1 VRTTANSSLSWSCV
15 PDRRLHLCAQ
25 MQTSRIGM
33 ALALCVGLAACAT
46 DPEEGDEDWE
56 DCGGKCDDAS
66 SGVAPLGA
74 PDLLVNDLGVLDQL
88 ERGGFDLGSRLGGA
102 SVHNAMLASS
112 SPVYRQLADVVAAD
126 LAQVKAADPTA
137 AVGLGTSHRLFDVT
151 WLRAASARFRLVAVT
166 NRTDRAAATPGACG
180 EVRFVYRL
188 MYSAAKGSSRLPMT
202 LLVVH
207 EQPEQQ
213 GGCAAVARGWLG
225 QTLTADKLR
234 AGPLASIGPAVRIE
248 INFQSVRWP
257 AGARGDL
264 GGHAEYLMRVFR
276 IAGGTLTT
284 IKLPNTIATNL
295 SAAQKTQLRQWI
307 VDNLTQID
315 DGTALV
321 PDVYLATK
329 AISVSPRGLARGANR
344 PYLMAFPDP
353 EATFSGIDFSRHAL
367 VKSPGGLVR
376 RLDTMTCQGCHQS
389 RGLAGFHILGQED
402 ADTARANAVEVGTS
416 PHLHEE
422 LRWRKAALAHLV
434 ADGTVGSPRPFAE
447 RYYAVPGTYGSHCG
461 LGDASFATWT
471 CATGFTCKDVS
482 GDEVGMCVPQAGPS
496 AGDACETSSV
506 TLEADPHRDTV
517 FDMEVQG
524 CKVPSGA
531 PATCSRSSASGSV
544 GGFPNGSCTARC
556 PKMGAIGGAA
566 ICGATPPSGFNECIG
581 AGKAFTDCLANA
593 TPAFRRRCDS
603 ATACGDDYVCA
614 GVAGAP
620 RGVGACMPPY
630 FIFQARVDGHQV
642 P

>member
-1 VRTTANSSLSWSCV
+1 MVW
-15 PDRRLHLCAQ
+15 
-25 MQTSRIGM
+25 RILV
-33 ALALCVGLAACAT
+33 ALVLVAGCAT
-46 DPEEGDEDWE
+46 DPEEGDEEWE

-66 SGVAPLGA
+66 SGVAPLAA
-74 PDLLVNDLGVLDQL
+74 PDLLVNDLAVLDQL
-88 ERGGFDLGSRLGGA
+88 ERAGFDLGGRIGGA
-102 SVHNAMLASS
+102 SSHNAMLATS
-112 SPVYRQLADVVAAD
+112 SPIFRQLADVVATD
-126 LAQVKAADPTA
+126 LDALKAADPTA
-137 AVGLGTSHRLFDVT
+137 AVGLGTSHRIFDLK

-166 NRTDRAAATPGACG
+166 NRTDRLASTPGACG

-188 MYSAAKGSSRLPMT
+188 QYTSPKGSSRLPMT
-202 LLVVH
+202 MLVVH
-207 EQPEQQ
+207 EQPQVS
-213 GGCAAVARGWLG
+213 GGCSAVARRWQG

-234 AGPLASIGPAVRIE
+234 AGPLANLGPAVRIE
-248 INFQSVRWP
+248 LNYQSVRWP

-264 GGHAEYLMRVFR
+264 GGHAEYLMRVFS
-276 IAGGTLTT
+276 IAGQTLTP

-295 SAAQKTQLRQWI
+295 TATQKTQLRQWI
-307 VDNLTQID
+307 VANVTKID

-321 PDVYLATK
+321 PDAFLATK

-344 PYLMAFPDP
+344 PYLLAFPQP
-353 EATFSGIDFSRHAL
+353 EASFAGVDFSGTSLI
-367 VKSPGGLVR
+367 KSAGGLVR
-376 RLDTMTCQGCHQS
+376 RLDTMSCQGCHQS
-389 RGLAGFHILGQED
+389 RSLAGFHILGQED
-402 ADTARANAVEVGTS
+402 AETSRANAIEVGTS

-422 LRWRKAALAHLV
+422 LRWRKAALAHL
-434 ADGTVGSPRPFAE
+434 ASDGTVGSPRPFAE

-471 CATGFTCKDVS
+471 CATGFTCKDIS
-482 GDEVGMCVPQAGPS
+482 GEEVGMCVPATGPS

-506 TLEADPHRDTV
+506 TLDADSHKDTV

-524 CKVPSGA
+524 CTVPSGA
-531 PATCSRSSASGSV
+531 SASCSRSSASGSV

-566 ICGATPPSGFNECIG
+566 ICGATPPSGFNECLG
-581 AGKAFTDCLANA
+581 AGKPFTECLANA

-614 GVAGAP
+614 GVANAP
-620 RGVGACMPPY
+620 KGVGACMPPY

>member
-1 VRTTANSSLSWSCV
+1 MLAW
-15 PDRRLHLCAQ
+15 
-25 MQTSRIGM
+25 RILV
-33 ALALCVGLAACAT
+33 ALALVAGCAT
-46 DPEEGDEDWE
+46 DPEDGDEEWE

-66 SGVAPLGA
+66 SGVAPLAA
-74 PDLLVNDLGVLDQL
+74 PDLLVNDLAVLDQL
-88 ERGGFDLGSRLGGA
+88 ERAGFDLGGRIGGA
-102 SVHNAMLASS
+102 SSHNAMLSTS
-112 SPVYRQLADVVAAD
+112 SPIFRQLVDVVAAD
-126 LAQVKAADPTA
+126 LDALKAADPSA
-137 AVGLGTSHRLFDVT
+137 AVGLGTTHRMFDVR
-151 WLRAASARFRLVAVT
+151 WLRAASARFRLIAVA
-166 NRTDRAAATPGACG
+166 NRTDRVAATPGACG

-188 MYSAAKGSSRLPMT
+188 QYTSPSGSSRLPMT
-202 LLVVH
+202 MLVVH
-207 EQPEQQ
+207 EQSQVS
-213 GGCAAVARGWLG
+213 GGCSAVARRWQG

-234 AGPLASIGPAVRIE
+234 AGPLANLGPAVRIE
-248 INFQSVRWP
+248 LNYQSVRWP

-264 GGHAEYLMRVFR
+264 GGHAEYLMRVFQ
-276 IAGGTLTT
+276 IAGATLTA

-295 SAAQKTQLRQWI
+295 TAAQKTQLRQWI
-307 VDNLTQID
+307 VDNVAKID
-315 DGTALV
+315 DGTARV
-321 PDVYLATK
+321 PDAFLATK

-344 PYLMAFPDP
+344 PYLLAFPQP
-353 EATFSGIDFSRHAL
+353 EASFAGIDFSSRSL
-367 VKSPGGLVR
+367 IKSAGGLVR
-376 RLDTMTCQGCHQS
+376 RLDTMSCQGCHQS

-402 ADTARANAVEVGTS
+402 AGTARANAVEVGTS

-422 LRWRKAALAHLV
+422 LRWRKAALTHLA

-447 RYYAVPGTYGSHCG
+447 RNYAVPGTYGSHCG

-471 CATGFTCKDVS
+471 CATGYTCKDIS
-482 GDEVGMCVPQAGPS
+482 GEEVGMCVAATGPS

-506 TLEADPHRDTV
+506 TLEADSHKDTV

-524 CKVPSGA
+524 CAVPSGA
-531 PATCSRSSASGSV
+531 RASCSRSSASGSV

-581 AGKAFTDCLANA
+581 AGKPFTECLANA

-614 GVAGAP
+614 GVANAP
-620 RGVGACMPPY
+620 KGVGACMPPY

>member
-1 VRTTANSSLSWSCV
+1 
-15 PDRRLHLCAQ
+15 
-25 MQTSRIGM
+25 MQAWRFLI
-33 ALALCVGLAACAT
+33 ALALGAGLAACAT

-66 SGVAPLGA
+66 SGVAPLHA
-74 PDLLVNDLGVLDQL
+74 PDLLVNDLGVLGQL
-88 ERGGFDLGSRLGGA
+88 EGAGFDLGGRLGGA
-102 SVHNAMLASS
+102 SVNNAMLATS
-112 SPVYRQLADVVAAD
+112 SPIYRQLADVVATD
-126 LAQVKAADPTA
+126 LDQVKAADPTA
-137 AVGLGTSHRLFDVT
+137 AVGLGTTHRLFDVK

-188 MYSAAKGSSRLPMT
+188 MYTAPSGSSRLPMT
-202 LLVVH
+202 MLVVH

-213 GGCAAVARGWLG
+213 GGCSAVARGWQG
-225 QTLTADKLR
+225 QTSTADKLR
-234 AGPLASIGPAVRIE
+234 AGPLSAIGPAVRIE
-248 INFQSVRWP
+248 INYQSVRWP

-264 GGHAEYLMRVFR
+264 GGHAEYLMRVFQ
-276 IAGGTLTT
+276 ISGATLTAM
-284 IKLPNTIATNL
+284 KLPNTIATNL
-295 SAAQKTQLRQWI
+295 SAAQKTQLRTWI
-307 VDNLTQID
+307 VDNLAKID
-315 DGTALV
+315 DGTAIV
-321 PDVYLATK
+321 PDAYLATK
-329 AISVSPRGLARGANR
+329 ALSVSPRGLARGANR

-353 EATFSGIDFSRHAL
+353 EATFAGVDLSRMAM

-376 RLDTMTCQGCHQS
+376 RLDTMSCQGCHQS

-402 ADTARANAVEVGTS
+402 ADASRANAVEVGTS

-422 LRWRKAALAHLV
+422 LRWRKAALAHIA

-447 RYYAVPGTYGSHCG
+447 RNSAVPGTYGSHCG

-471 CATGFTCKDVS
+471 CATGFTCKDVN
-482 GDEVGMCVPQAGPS
+482 GEEVGMCVPETGPS

-506 TLEADPHRDTV
+506 TLDANPHRDTV
-517 FDMEVQG
+517 FDMAVQG
-524 CKVPSGA
+524 CKVPSGGS
-531 PATCSRSSASGSV
+531 ATCSRSSASGSV

-556 PKMGAIGGAA
+556 PTMGKIGGAA

-581 AGKAFTDCLANA
+581 AGKSFTVCLENA

-603 ATACGDDYVCA
+603 ANACGDDYVCA

-620 RGVGACMPPY
+620 KGVGACMPPY